1 MVAHLTVIQEGGVGC
16 QTSHQNQR
24 IQGPVCWT
32 CHHGQVQRNYPQQQ
46 WVQPQERLQ
55 RPQGNAAVESAIAVQ
70 KWLSKDQHVCWFRGD
85 NTSGGRMERGWKL
98 PNDRFTS
105 TCCSCKWGRAES
117 TWSNPGDHHLG
128 RIQCCPLSTDT
139 RWYCHHHWWNIV
151 CLKDLLVFLW
161 CRLWAT
167 YWFSW
172 TANADILT
180 WSSFAYSINMYTI
193 DTTPMQI

>member
-1 MVAHLTVIQEGGVGC
+1 MVAHLTVIQEGGVGR

-32 CHHGQVQRNYPQQQ
+32 CHHAKCSETVLNNNECNHKSAYKDLKETLL
-46 WVQPQERLQ
+46 WNLQ
-55 RPQGNAAVESAIAVQ
+55 LPCK
-70 KWLSKDQHVCWFRGD
+70 KWLSKDQHVCWFRCD
-85 NTSGGRMERGWKL
+85 NTSGGHMERGWKL
-98 PNDRFTS
+98 PNDRSTS

-117 TWSNPGDHHLG
+117 TWSNAGDHHLG
-128 RIQCCPLSTDT
+128 QIQCCPLSTDT

-151 CLKDLLVFLW
+151 CLKDLLVFFW

-167 YWFSW
+167 SWFSW